1 MLAVYMGFAMTLY
14 LLPRV
19 DRLANLRP
27 RKPLKPLALVATPI
41 HCRRYPAHGT
51 YPQSRQ
57 LCPRAIL
64 PQRGGPKLPR

>member
-41 HCRRYPAHGT
+41 HCRRYPE
-51 YPQSRQ
+51 
-57 LCPRAIL
+57 RARDQRDRWREAKHTL
-64 PQRGGPKLPR
+64 PDHR